1 MTTTAAAPDAARG
14 MTTGEFF
21 ALVREG
27 RLVVQRCAACGALT
41 VPPSCEGI
49 RWDRATLGGDGEI
62 ASYTVIRVPPAQH
75 ALEAPYVIAVVRM
88 AEGVSL
94 LGRLTGVPVDGARV
108 GMPVRFAGAAA
119 NAVGPAGS
127 DERGAGVGRWPDIA
141 PGAALP
147 CHRDA
152 KPV

>member
-1 MTTTAAAPDAARG
+1 MTTTAAAPDAARS

-41 VPPSCEGI
+41 VPPKLVCPSCEGI

-75 ALEAPYVIAVVRM
+75 APAAPYVIAVVRM

-119 NAVGPAGS
+119 NAEP
-127 DERGAGVGRWPDIA
+127 
-141 PGAALP
+141 
-147 CHRDA
+147 
-152 KPV
+152 PVITFQPR